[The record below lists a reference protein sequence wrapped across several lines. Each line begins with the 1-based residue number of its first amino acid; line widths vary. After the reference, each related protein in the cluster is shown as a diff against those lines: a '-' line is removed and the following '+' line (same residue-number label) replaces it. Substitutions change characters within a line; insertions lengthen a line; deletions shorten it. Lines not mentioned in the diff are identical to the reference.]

1 MAFVVR
7 STNKSAN
14 CLGLR
19 QSENPSDAPHIFSE
33 ANSSSNCEV
42 NRNELVAFQSVLT
55 ADGHIGHMALK
66 ELPPAII
73 AFVLSLVCGGLQ
85 AAVHDELPQCGLHG
99 IYRQRQSLIESPN
112 YPDNYPV
119 NTCWDY
125 VIRSPYRCP
134 TKFHIQFL
142 DFKLELSEKCS
153 RDYLAIGLEN
163 DGEDMDVLCGQVLG
177 IKKYHTPDGV
187 LRLRFL
193 SDESPWTTGGGF
205 RLLVTRLACEREDLA
220 ARGLD
225 ADDEDGV
232 DVGDDDTVQVNAKL
246 PSKKQHHHHHLLQ
259 PQQPQQQLPLNFTQ
273 QSPWGFNVGWP
284 ASVPPPLY
292 PQGGP
297 PGGFY
302 LPPVGLP
309 PQHSPPCVPQQQKEQ
324 LLQQQQQ
331 FLQQQQQQ
339 YLQQQQLLQ
348 QNPLQQQNLLQQQQL
363 QQQRQLQQLQQ
374 QQQLLQQNPL
384 QQQQQQQ
391 QLQQQQQ
398 QLPLISDQYQTSAFQ
413 PQAVTLKD
421 YDSQGLQQFG
431 GSLDLCC
438 SSSFNQN
445 HFYLSSPGF
454 PRTVLNALLPNQQ
467 RDCVFYIEKSSPNV
481 CRLRIQFKFF
491 DFGQNSGGIGNGIA
505 GGLGGAGI
513 GGGLGGGFGGGGFS
527 GGLGG
532 QQSCTGDFL
541 ELDGQRYCGCRS
553 GYVHKSHWGQGRKAL
568 RMRMGQS
575 GSTTSNGFLLEI
587 YQDQDSDGCRQ
598 DPGAGFGLGLGGGL
612 QQQPQQQQQPQAGLG
627 LGLGLWPQGG
637 YPSLQQPLHSQIWP
651 MQGGYPGYLNPGYPL
666 PFAAS
671 PYRQSRRVSWAR
683 GLDEHQPSRVV
694 ETNSTRKEFY
704 YFDGDEAFARSAL
717 DDEEDK
723 LPVGV
728 QVQPQAL
735 SQTQT
740 QTQPQSQL
748 ATKAFEQSS
757 CTFDYMEVLKLS
769 VDTLW
774 LTKPLCFSP
783 LRSWFPNIFG

>member
-1 MAFVVR
+1 M
-7 STNKSAN
+7 K
-14 CLGLR
+14 LQQLPGL
-19 QSENPSDAPHIFSE
+19 
-33 ANSSSNCEV
+33 
-42 NRNELVAFQSVLT
+42 L
-55 ADGHIGHMALK
+55 
-66 ELPPAII
+66 
-73 AFVLSLVCGGLQ
+73 FVLNLLCRGLL

-193 SDESPWTTGGGF
+193 SDDSPWTTGGGF

-220 ARGLD
+220 ARGLEED
-225 ADDEDGV
+225 SEDQVVVDDV
-232 DVGDDDTVQVNAKL
+232 DTVQVSAKL
-246 PSKKQHHHHHLLQ
+246 PSKKQHLHHHHLLQ
-259 PQQPQQQLPLNFTQ
+259 PQKPQQPQQEALNFTQ
-273 QSPWGFNVGWP
+273 LSPWGLNVGWP
-284 ASVPPPLY
+284 PFY
-292 PQGGP
+292 TQGAA

-302 LPPVGLP
+302 VPPVGV
-309 PQHSPPCVPQQQKEQ
+309 SPPCLPQQQQNRQQQQQQ

-331 FLQQQQQQ
+331 FLQQQQ

-348 QNPLQQQNLLQQQQL
+348 QSPLQQQQL
-363 QQQRQLQQLQQ
+363 LQQQQQQRQLQQQFQ
-374 QQQLLQQNPL
+374 QQNPL
-384 QQQQQQQ
+384 QQQQLLQQQ
-391 QLQQQQQ
+391 QQFPQQQQ

-413 PQAVTLKD
+413 PPKVTLKD
-421 YDSQGLQQFG
+421 YDSSSVQQFG

-467 RDCVFYIEKSSPNV
+467 RDCVFHIEKSSPNV

-491 DFGQNSGGIGNGIA
+491 DFGQNAGGIGSGLA
-505 GGLGGAGI
+505 GGI
-513 GGGLGGGFGGGGFS
+513 GGGVAGGGFGGGSFGA
-527 GGLGG
+527 GGLGA

-553 GYVHKSHWGQGRKAL
+553 GYVHKSHWAQGRKAL

-575 GSTTSNGFLLEI
+575 GSSTSNGFLLEI

-598 DPGAGFGLGLGGGL
+598 DQGAAFGLGL
-612 QQQPQQQQQPQAGLG
+612 QQQQQPQAGLG
-627 LGLGLWPQGG
+627 LGLGLGIWPQGG
-637 YPSLQQPLHSQIWP
+637 YLQGPSPVGYPALQQPLHPQMWP
-651 MQGGYPGYLNPGYPL
+651 LQGGYLNGGGYPL
-666 PFAAS
+666 P
-671 PYRQSRRVSWAR
+671 YRQTRRVSWAR

-728 QVQPQAL
+728 TVQPQA
-735 SQTQT
+735 QA
-740 QTQPQSQL
+740 QTQPQSLPQSQL
-748 ATKAFEQSS
+748 VTKAFEQSS